1 MGTKKSE
8 FEITTDGTANFYG
21 IASKEKWLMRIQLN
35 GELTE
40 EQQKVFLYKIK
51 DFLNENEKVE
61 TSQYRDAYYKLADA
75 INGFESVT
83 DGVFFESRNIELTI
97 ILDEIYEHLN
107 KNYIWD

>member
-83 DGVFFESRNIELTI
+83 DDEYFKEQI
-97 ILDEIYEHLN
+97 INLKDSLDEIRQYLDI
-107 KNYIWD
+107 NYIWD